1 MCTHACSAEE
11 PMELLDGLVTIEKT
25 KATSNSSALVDSTA
39 MEELPSDPGARSFK
53 LNDMLW
59 SRIMKFM
66 DTRTIKLSLPLSAEG
81 TSIFSQV

>member
-1 MCTHACSAEE
+1 MK
-11 PMELLDGLVTIEKT
+11 LLDGMVSIEKT
-25 KATSNSSALVDSTA
+25 EASSNSTALVESTQ

-66 DTRTIKLSLPLSAEG
+66 DTRTIKLSIPLSAEG
-81 TSIFSQV
+81 MQ

>member
-1 MCTHACSAEE
+1 
-11 PMELLDGLVTIEKT
+11 MELLDGLVSIEKT
-25 KATSNSSALVDSTA
+25 EVTSNSTALVESTQNQ

-81 TSIFSQV
+81 MKIANAFY